1 MKFVLLLSECECEKF
16 EMALNASNVF
26 FDFDE
31 IDDVFEYTFSKRD
44 KHVLMLLILAYDIN
58 VIEFKST

>member
-16 EMALNASNVF
+16 EMVLNASSVF

-44 KHVLMLLILAYDIN
+44 KHVVML
-58 VIEFKST
+58 